1 MSEHAL
7 SVPAYIKN
15 IPLHP
20 FGDEHNLSRQRAKTA
35 VRLPLSASPQ
45 TFVRARLLLRST
57 ELRWCVYALA
67 AGVAGR
73 EGRVAHG
80 GVSVS
85 SAPEAACCGG
95 RRRGDPVAWRSD
107 LWEPKSHTTG
117 PKRMRTA
124 LDIAE
129 SRFYIRARE

>member
-1 MSEHAL
+1 MMSEHAL
-7 SVPAYIKN
+7 CVPAYIKN

-20 FGDEHNLSRQRAKTA
+20 SGDEHNLSRQRAKTA

-80 GVSVS
+80 GVCVS
-85 SAPEAACCGG
+85 SAPEALL
-95 RRRGDPVAWRSD
+95 RREEARRPRGV
-107 LWEPKSHTTG
+107 E
-117 PKRMRTA
+117 
-124 LDIAE
+124 E
-129 SRFYIRARE
+129 